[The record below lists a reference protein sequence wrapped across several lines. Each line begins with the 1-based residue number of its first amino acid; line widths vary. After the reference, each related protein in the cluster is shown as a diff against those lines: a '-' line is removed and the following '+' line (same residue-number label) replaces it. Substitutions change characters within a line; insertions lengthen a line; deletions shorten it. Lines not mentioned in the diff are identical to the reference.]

1 MVDARF
7 MPALHQDLV
16 TTLLDY
22 EILTPV
28 VGFWS
33 QLHLAVLKEVED
45 LLAQLLELPTSHIV
59 HVHWNEAGRAILRGH
74 R

>member
-45 LLAQLLELPTSHIV
+45 LLAQLLELPDALTSSMYTGMRRV
-59 HVHWNEAGRAILRGH
+59 VGDP
-74 R
+74 

>member
-1 MVDARF
+1 

-45 LLAQLLELPTSHIV
+45 LLAQLLELPDALTSSMYTGMRRV
-59 HVHWNEAGRAILRGH
+59 VGDP
-74 R
+74 